1 VDELILWLAS
11 RAADVDFV
19 VRSRRLVRGDRGKSG
34 DYIMKSAMATTLVS
48 ISDYLATTYRPDA
61 EYIDGVIVERNL
73 GEYDHSSLQ
82 AALILFFGARQ
93 REWNIRV
100 LPEQRIQVAPT
111 RFRIPDVAVF
121 DRAQPIEPVFTGPPL
136 VVIEILSKD
145 DTLRAYVERVTDYLD
160 FGAANMWIIDPGTR
174 RAWVAD
180 RSGFQER
187 AVLEVANS
195 PIRLPL
201 AELFAELE

>member
-1 VDELILWLAS
+1 
-11 RAADVDFV
+11 
-19 VRSRRLVRGDRGKSG
+19 
-34 DYIMKSAMATTLVS
+34 MKSAMATTLVS

-73 GEYDHSSLQ
+73 GEYEHSSLQ

-111 RFRIPDVAVF
+111 RFRIPDVALF
-121 DRAQPIEPVFTGPPL
+121 DRAQPIEPVFTRPPL

-145 DTLRAYVERVTDYLD
+145 DTLRAYVERITDYLD
-160 FGAANMWIIDPGTR
+160 FGAANVWIIDPAMR

-180 RSGFQER
+180 RSGFHER

-195 PIRLPL
+195 PIRLSL

>member
-1 VDELILWLAS
+1 
-11 RAADVDFV
+11 
-19 VRSRRLVRGDRGKSG
+19 
-34 DYIMKSAMATTLVS
+34 MKSAMATTLVS

-82 AALILFFGARQ
+82 AALILFFGSRQ

-100 LPEQRIQVAPT
+100 LPEQRIQVGPT

-121 DRAQPIEPVFTGPPL
+121 DRAQPIEPVFTRPPL

-160 FGAANMWIIDPGTR
+160 FGVANVWIIDPATR

-187 AVLEVANS
+187 AVLEVASS

>member
-1 VDELILWLAS
+1 V
-11 RAADVDFV
+11 
-19 VRSRRLVRGDRGKSG
+19 K
-34 DYIMKSAMATTLVS
+34 
-48 ISDYLATTYRPDA
+48 
-61 EYIDGVIVERNL
+61 RNL
-73 GEYDHSSLQ
+73 GEYDQSSLQ

-93 REWNIRV
+93 RERNIRV

-111 RFRIPDVAVF
+111 RFRIPDVAGF
-121 DRAQPIEPVFTGPPL
+121 DCAQPIEAVFTGPPR
-136 VVIEILSKD
+136 VVIEILSKE
-145 DTLRAYVERVTDYLD
+145 DTFRAYVERVTDYLD
-160 FGAANMWIIDPGTR
+160 FGAANVWIIDPGTR

-201 AELFAELE
+201 AELFAELD

>member
-1 VDELILWLAS
+1 
-11 RAADVDFV
+11 
-19 VRSRRLVRGDRGKSG
+19 
-34 DYIMKSAMATTLVS
+34 MKSAMATTLVS

-82 AALILFFGARQ
+82 AALILFFGVRQ

-121 DRAQPIEPVFTGPPL
+121 DRAQPIEPVFTRAPL
-136 VVIEILSKD
+136 VAIEILSKD
-145 DTLRAYVERVTDYLD
+145 DTLRAYVERVSDYLD
-160 FGAANMWIIDPGTR
+160 FGVANVWIIDPATR
-174 RAWVAD
+174 RSFVAD
-180 RSGFQER
+180 RSGFQEC

>member
-1 VDELILWLAS
+1 
-11 RAADVDFV
+11 
-19 VRSRRLVRGDRGKSG
+19 
-34 DYIMKSAMATTLVS
+34 MKSVMATTLIP

-82 AALILFFGARQ
+82 AALILFLGSRQ
-93 REWNIRV
+93 RQWNIRV

-111 RFRIPDVAVF
+111 RFRIPDIAVF
-121 DRAQPIEPVFTGPPL
+121 DRAQPIEPVFTRTPR

-145 DTLRAYVERVTDYLD
+145 DTLRAYVERLTDYLD
-160 FGAANMWIIDPGTR
+160 FGVANVWIIDPATR
-174 RAWVAD
+174 RAWIANH
-180 RSGFQER
+180 SGFQEC
-187 AVLEVANS
+187 AVLETADS
-195 PIRLPL
+195 LIRLPL